1 VPGQALPYVAF
12 LGFLFG
18 TSLIA
23 SRFSVGQFA
32 PATYIGLRMVVA
44 GLCYAIVYVLVRRR
58 HWPTDGRLWRHA
70 AVLGVVGTAIPMTA
84 LATGL
89 QYQSSGVTSLL
100 ITTNPAV
107 TVILAHFFLRDEALT
122 RRKVLGVALALGGA
136 ALLVVSGES
145 GLPDVSRASPV
156 GYGLVVVSMMLFSST
171 TIYARRYMRDLDA
184 FDVASV
190 RIFVAA
196 LAVMPLS
203 LLLVGFDLHAVDG
216 QGYLALGYAA
226 LIGSFLG
233 LLLSF
238 YNVKR
243 FGATAAA
250 MTAYV
255 TPLVTSIGGVLL
267 LGETF
272 TARMLFGMGWIV
284 LGIAIINQR
293 GAR

>member
-1 VPGQALPYVAF
+1 VAGQALPYVTF

-23 SRFSVGQFA
+23 SRFSVGQFE
-32 PATYIGLRMVVA
+32 PATYIGLRVTAA
-44 GLCYAIVYVLVRRR
+44 GLCHAAIYALVRRR
-58 HWPTDGRLWRHA
+58 HWPTDRRLWRHA

-100 ITTNPAV
+100 ITTGPAV
-107 TVILAHFFLRDEALT
+107 TVLLAHFFLPDEALT

-136 ALLVVSGES
+136 ALLIVSGES
-145 GLPDVSRASPV
+145 GLPDVSQVNPI
-156 GYGLVVVSMMLFSST
+156 GYGLVVLAMMMFSST

-196 LAVMPLS
+196 LVVMPVSVLF
-203 LLLVGFDLHAVDG
+203 VGFDLHAVDG
-216 QGYLALGYAA
+216 QGYLALSYAA
-226 LIGSFLG
+226 VIGSFVG

-255 TPLVTSIGGVLL
+255 TPLVTSLGGVLL

-272 TARMLFGMGWIV
+272 TSMMLVGMGWIV

-293 GAR
+293 GIR